1 MPGPPHPNRESTV
14 DFVQNLM
21 TQLTGLWGRW
31 SRAQQVMVAGGVLG
45 CLLLVGAVGY
55 WSLQPEYVQLASGLT
70 PADAAEIV
78 STLEAER
85 ISYKLNFS
93 GSAILVTK
101 ADLNRARLAS
111 KDHLGAAG
119 QSAKDDPTN
128 DIWSDPSLTHVRLLR
143 QQETRL
149 ARSIGQL
156 KAVKAATV
164 HISKPEASP
173 FIRDAERTT
182 ASVVIE
188 LRPGAFFSSRDTAA
202 VVSLIS
208 HSVEGLVP
216 GDVSVMD
223 TEGRLLTSEGGL
235 EGDVAGQL
243 EFRRR
248 LETGLAAKAETML
261 AEVLGLGRAVVRVTA
276 DVDFTQTTST
286 QKTYDP
292 SGKVKSTE
300 KIVSEQNSS
309 TRGSATGVAG
319 TSSNVGSGANS
330 RTESPTSSKREESET
345 NYLNPET
352 TNTTAEAPGRIRRIT
367 VAAVVDVTDPDAAA
381 ADPAAKG
388 QAKPPAGRLD
398 KTAVEALIKQA
409 VGFDTDRNDQIEV
422 VLAKLAAAVPMEA
435 AIPVTS
441 MDSLKDWL
449 KAASLGIV
457 ALVVGALGM
466 FALRRMRP
474 VEIKQPTTTE
484 LSLNAAKRLATL
496 SERARENPE
505 AVAEVLKAWLGAAPA
520 ASTGKSAAANGGR
533 QTIPLRQERRAA

>member
-1 MPGPPHPNRESTV
+1 M

-55 WSLQPEYVQLASGLT
+55 WSLQPEYVQLASGLN

-119 QSAKDDPTN
+119 QSAKDDPTT

-202 VVSLIS
+202 VVSLVS

-300 KIVSEQNSS
+300 KIVTEQNSS

-319 TSSNVGSGANS
+319 TSSNVGSGATNRS
-330 RTESPTSSKREESET
+330 ENPMSSKREESET

-381 ADPAAKG
+381 ADPAAQG

-409 VGFDTDRNDQIEV
+409 VGFDTERNDQIEV
-422 VLAKLAAAVPMEA
+422 VLAKLAAAVPTEA
-435 AIPVTS
+435 AMPVTS
-441 MDSLKDWL
+441 MDSVKDWL

-457 ALVVGALGM
+457 ALVIGALGM

-520 ASTGKSAAANGGR
+520 ASTGKNTAAGTGGR
-533 QTIPLRQERRAA
+533 QTIPLRQGRRAA